1 MINSVSNMSSV
12 WYNSFLEK
20 YHSVK
25 KDTTS
30 DTPTAVE
37 NPKKSETKE
46 VDDYMTL
53 KSIHRKKVISQLSK
67 ESSE

>member
-1 MINSVSNMSSV
+1 MSSV

-20 YHSVK
+20 YHTK
-25 KDTTS
+25 KEMSTEANS
-30 DTPTAVE
+30 SVE

-46 VDDYMTL
+46 VDDYMAL
-53 KSIHRKKVISQLSK
+53 KNSHRKKVISQLSK